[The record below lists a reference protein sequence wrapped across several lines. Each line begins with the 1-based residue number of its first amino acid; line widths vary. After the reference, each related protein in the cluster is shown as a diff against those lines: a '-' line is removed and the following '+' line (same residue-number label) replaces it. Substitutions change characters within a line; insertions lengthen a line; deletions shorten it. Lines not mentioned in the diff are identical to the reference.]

1 MIPLRDLNPTRR
13 VPIVTITLIALN
25 ALFFLYELYLQQ
37 LGQLDAAIL
46 QLALVPYDVAHG
58 FSAETVLDFLRA
70 MFMHGGW
77 MHLIGNMLYLWIFGD
92 NIEDVLGSLGY
103 VGYYLICGTAA
114 SLLQVVVQPNSTIPM
129 LGASGAIAG
138 VLGGYLILFPQA
150 RVVTLVP
157 LGWYMRLSELPA
169 IVVLGFWFVLQL
181 LNGLFSFGVAQ
192 MGGVAYFAHIGGFV
206 AGLAMALVVR
216 GRVQERMSA
225 GGYLG

>member
-13 VPIVTITLIALN
+13 FPMVTIALITLN
-25 ALFFLYELYLQQ
+25 VLFFLYQLYLQQ
-37 LGQLDAAIL
+37 LGQLDGAIL
-46 QLALVPYDVAHG
+46 QLALVPYNVTHSFNG
-58 FSAETVLDFLRA
+58 EVVLDFLRA

-92 NIEDVLGSLGY
+92 NIEDVLGVLGFA
-103 VGYYLICGTAA
+103 GFYLVCGVAA

-150 RVVTLVP
+150 RVLTLIP
-157 LGWYMRLSELPA
+157 LGWYVRLTEVPA
-169 IVVLGFWFVLQL
+169 IFVLGFWFVLQL
-181 LNGLFSFGVAQ
+181 LNGVFSFGVAQ

-206 AGLAMALVVR
+206 AGLVIALLVR
-216 GRVQERMSA
+216 GPVQRRMSPRYW
-225 GGYLG
+225 GE